1 MAQQVVLEVTPRT
14 VTGHAVKKLRRE
26 GIVPANVYGHKEAPT
41 PIQIDAMTFDRLRR
55 GHGTR
60 NIITLRF
67 ADAPAQTALVKHV
80 QRDPITDAII
90 HIDFARVNVRERL
103 EMKIPLNFVGE
114 APGVKIEGGVFLHL
128 VDALTVECE
137 AADMVDHLDVDISP
151 LIGYDAVLHASDVKL
166 PAKYSLVTDPEEPI
180 AKVDP
185 PRVEVPGTPTA
196 EEVAASAPAE
206 VSAPEAESSKG
217 ENE

>member
-14 VTGHAVKKLRRE
+14 ATGHAVKKLRRE
-26 GIVPANVYGHKEAPT
+26 GIVPANVYGHKETPT

-80 QRDPITDAII
+80 QKDPITDQIL

-103 EMKIPLNFVGE
+103 EMKIPLNFVGD

-137 AADMVDHLDVDISP
+137 AADMVDHLDVDISS
-151 LIGYDAVLHASDVKL
+151 LTGFDSVLHASDVKL
-166 PAKYSLVTDPEEPI
+166 PAKYDLITDPEEPI

-185 PRVEVPGTPTA
+185 PRVEVPGTPTTEEAAATAPVEESTAA
-196 EEVAASAPAE
+196 ETSEE
-206 VSAPEAESSKG
+206 ES
-217 ENE
+217 E